1 MLLSACLFSANELH
15 ELENP
20 PLGRLSKFIEILED
34 LSSNRVRANGIV
46 ATMFLLGAAYE
57 PEKAFYLT
65 VPIFLNSCQNLIDS
79 CLYND
84 FSLSRYLAILM
95 QSHTAFSFAKAF
107 YNPLSAFESIALSHL
122 SVFTGW
128 INIFSE
134 NGVTLEL
141 LLQPL
146 HPFIANVLEQTDSLF

>member
-1 MLLSACLFSANELH
+1 MCVFSAEDEFH

-20 PLGRLSKFIEILED
+20 PIGRLSKCIEILED
-34 LSSNRVRANGIV
+34 LSSNRARANGMV
-46 ATMFLLGAAYE
+46 VTMLLLGAAYE
-57 PEKAFYLT
+57 PEKAFYLAI
-65 VPIFLNSCQNLIDS
+65 PIFLNLYQNLIDS

-107 YNPLSAFESIALSHL
+107 YNPLSTFESIALSHL

-128 INIFSE
+128 VDIFSE
-134 NGVTLEL
+134 VGVTWESL
-141 LLQPL
+141 LRS
-146 HPFIANVLEQTDSLF
+146 FGDYIEQMKGPGEP